1 MRPGSNAPHMSGGR
15 VDSEGND
22 EGGNGKNYVFCAL
35 NEQISHACTEE
46 EHKGTCSKTQKA

>member
-1 MRPGSNAPHMSGGR
+1 MHHTSGGR